1 MIAITVSCTAFADM
15 ANENAEHFKRN
26 SGLDVLVIHTN
37 SDGFDAKLEIPNYYS
52 GRIIFFDAD
61 YRLRRDIRS
70 MIPTAF
76 ADPAAFYGVAETCAL
91 HGKTGEFPFDD
102 CLALNIPACD
112 YINTGFFACNTHHPV
127 HRKVFSDARQIM
139 AEKKNGLWSSISD
152 VTEQSIFNL
161 ALKTADTDLNLL
173 PIEWNFFTMAF
184 QRGWCDFPRDPIGIH
199 AAGVVG
205 AHHKRTHL
213 NELQA
218 VLDRV

>member
-1 MIAITVSCTAFADM
+1 MIAITTACSAFSDM

-37 SDGFDAKLEIPNYYS
+37 SNGFDAKLEIPNYYS

-70 MIPTAF
+70 MIPTVF
-76 ADPAAFYGVAETCAL
+76 ADPAAFYGVAETNAMN
-91 HGKTGEFPFDD
+91 GKAGEFPFDD
-102 CLALNIPACD
+102 CIALGIPPCD

-139 AEKKNGLWSSISD
+139 AEKKNGLWSKISD
-152 VTEQSIFNL
+152 VTEQSVLNL
-161 ALKTADTDLNLL
+161 SLKYADTDLNLL

-205 AHHKRTHL
+205 AHHKRCHL
-213 NELQA
+213 NELQS
-218 VLDRV
+218 VLARS

>member
-1 MIAITVSCTAFADM
+1 MIAITTACSAFADM

-37 SDGFDAKLEIPNYYS
+37 SNGFDAKLEIPNYYS

-70 MIPTAF
+70 MIPTVF
-76 ADPAAFYGVAETCAL
+76 PDPEAFYGVAETCAL
-91 HGKTGEFPFDD
+91 YGKTGEFPFDD
-102 CLALNIPACD
+102 CSSLNIPACD
-112 YINTGFFACNTHHPV
+112 YINTGFFACDTSHNV

-139 AEKKNGLWSSISD
+139 AEKRNGLWSHISD
-152 VTEQSIFNL
+152 RTEQTILNL
-161 ALKTADTDLNLL
+161 ALSKADTDLNLL

-205 AHHKRTHL
+205 AFHKRTHL